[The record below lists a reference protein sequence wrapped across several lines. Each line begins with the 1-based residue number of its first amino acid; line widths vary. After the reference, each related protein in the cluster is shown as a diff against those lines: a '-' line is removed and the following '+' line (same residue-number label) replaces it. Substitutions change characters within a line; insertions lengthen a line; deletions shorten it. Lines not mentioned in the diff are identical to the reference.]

1 MEIYLGLLWAFL
13 PWTIVFILAMIASK
27 LMKSAKK
34 RRGTAIAFGA
44 VVQMLTPD
52 PYAERNIE
60 MMVIEKKQQKKQEE
74 DMGKLPKKK

>member
-1 MEIYLGLLWAFL
+1 MEFYFGLLWAFL
-13 PWTIVFILAMIASK
+13 PWFIAFIFGFIASK

-34 RRGTAIAFGA
+34 RRGAAIAFGA
-44 VVQMLTPD
+44 LVQMFTPD

-60 MMVIEKKQQKKQEE
+60 MMVIEKRQEKKQEE